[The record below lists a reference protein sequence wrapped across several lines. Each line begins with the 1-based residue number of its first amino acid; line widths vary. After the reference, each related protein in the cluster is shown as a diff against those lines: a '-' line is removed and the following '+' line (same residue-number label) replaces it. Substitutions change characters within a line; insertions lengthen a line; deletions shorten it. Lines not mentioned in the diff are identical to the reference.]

1 MNIENITISN
11 TAIGLDELVDHRIA
25 SKITGLSPRTVQNL
39 ATARKLPFYKV
50 GNRLNRY
57 LVREL
62 LEWCESRHIPSVG

>member
-1 MNIENITISN
+1 MKIENITISD
-11 TAIGLDELVDHRIA
+11 TAIGLDELVDHRVA

-62 LEWCESRHIPSVG
+62 LEWCESRKVACVA